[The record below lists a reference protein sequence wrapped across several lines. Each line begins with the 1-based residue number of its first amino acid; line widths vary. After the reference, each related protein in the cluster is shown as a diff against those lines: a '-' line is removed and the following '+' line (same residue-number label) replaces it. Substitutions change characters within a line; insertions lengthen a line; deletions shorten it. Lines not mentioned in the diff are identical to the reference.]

1 MNIDKERIQE
11 IIEIFSPG
19 ADLMNFKRL
28 EGGVSSDVFQ
38 IEIELEKTL
47 KKLVLRS
54 EGGPPAEN
62 TIKTEFELLK
72 ILQETEIPCAEP
84 LFLDTSR
91 KILDKK
97 FMLMS
102 HLEGSIDIPDR
113 KNLSSIKEIAR
124 NLRSIHETNT
134 SFLPNLPLRIDPL
147 EDLFDYLPHGKN
159 GDKLKKF
166 LSTKNN
172 TEYKGTRV
180 FLHGD
185 YWPGN
190 ILWKQKKITGIVD
203 WEYAAIGD
211 PFSDLAVTS
220 LELRYEYGVKGM
232 EELLEIYSSF
242 LPIDRLRYS
251 LWLIFVAS
259 STLYFIHEWKL
270 TKDRESSMKKEAMA
284 TIEEESYFLLN
295 S

>member
-19 ADLMNFKRL
+19 ADLVNFKRL

-38 IEIELEKTL
+38 IEIELDKTL

-72 ILQETEIPCAEP
+72 ILHETEIPCAEP
-84 LFLDTSR
+84 LFLDTSC
-91 KILDKK
+91 KILDKN

-102 HLEGSIDIPDR
+102 QLEGSIDIPDR
-113 KNLSSIKEIAR
+113 ENLSSIKEMAR
-124 NLRSIHETNT
+124 NLRCIHETNT

>member
-72 ILQETEIPCAEP
+72 ILHETEIPCAEP

-91 KILDKK
+91 KILDKE

-113 KNLSSIKEIAR
+113 KNLSAIKEIAR
-124 NLRSIHETNT
+124 NLRCIHETNT
-134 SFLPNLPLRIDPL
+134 SYLPNLPLRIDPL

-220 LELRYEYGVKGM
+220 LELRYEYGVEGM
-232 EELLEIYSSF
+232 EELLEKYSSF

>member
-11 IIEIFSPG
+11 IIEIFSPS
-19 ADLMNFKRL
+19 AELMNFKRL

-38 IEIELEKTL
+38 IEIELEKNL

-72 ILQETEIPCAEP
+72 ILHETEIPCAEP

-91 KILDKK
+91 KILDKE

-113 KNLSSIKEIAR
+113 KNLSYIKEIAR
-124 NLRSIHETNT
+124 NLRCIHETNT

-147 EDLFDYLPHGKN
+147 EDLFDYLPYGKN

>member
-1 MNIDKERIQE
+1 M
-11 IIEIFSPG
+11 
-19 ADLMNFKRL
+19 
-28 EGGVSSDVFQ
+28 
-38 IEIELEKTL
+38 
-47 KKLVLRS
+47 RS

-72 ILQETEIPCAEP
+72 ILHETEIPCAEP

-91 KILDKK
+91 KILDKE

-270 TKDRESSMKKEAMA
+270 TKDRETSMKKEAIA